1 MEELFPKYPRT
12 GGFPLQDEQI
22 VERYWA
28 RDESAVEETA
38 RKYGAYC
45 HSIAYGV
52 LQNHEDA
59 EEAVNDAYLGAWNS
73 IPPHRPTVLSA
84 FLGKLTR
91 RAAVDKWRER
101 NAAKRGGGEMPLALD
116 ELEACV
122 AGGDSAESAWEQEEL
137 KRLINGFVRSLP
149 QAERRVFLCRY
160 WELLSVGDIGARFGY
175 SQSKVKS
182 MLYRSREKLKKQLTK
197 EGFL

>member
-1 MEELFPKYPRT
+1 M
-12 GGFPLQDEQI
+12 QDKQI
-22 VERYWA
+22 VELYWS
-28 RDESAVEETA
+28 RDESAVAETA

-45 HSIAYGV
+45 HSIAYNV

-84 FLGKLTR
+84 YLGKLTR

-149 QAERRVFLCRY
+149 QAERQVFLCRY
-160 WELLSVGDIGARFGY
+160 WELLSVGDIGERFGY

-182 MLYRSREKLKKQLTK
+182 MLYRSREKLKKRLTK

>member
-1 MEELFPKYPRT
+1 M
-12 GGFPLQDEQI
+12 QDEQI
-22 VERYWA
+22 VELYWS

-45 HSIAYGV
+45 HAIAYGV
-52 LQNHEDA
+52 LQNREDA

-73 IPPHRPTVLSA
+73 IPPHRPTVLSTE
-84 FLGKLTR
+84 L
-91 RAAVDKWRER
+91 
-101 NAAKRGGGEMPLALD
+101 PCALD
-116 ELEACV
+116 ELAECV
-122 AGGDSAESAWEQEEL
+122 PGGDSAESAWEQEEL

-149 QAERRVFLCRY
+149 QAERQVFLCRY
-160 WELLSVGDIGARFGY
+160 WELLSVGDIGERFGY

>member
-1 MEELFPKYPRT
+1 M
-12 GGFPLQDEQI
+12 QDEQI
-22 VERYWA
+22 VELYWS

-45 HSIAYGV
+45 HAIAYGV
-52 LQNHEDA
+52 LQNREDA

-101 NAAKRGGGEMPLALD
+101 SAAKRGGGE
-116 ELEACV
+116 
-122 AGGDSAESAWEQEEL
+122 
-137 KRLINGFVRSLP
+137 
-149 QAERRVFLCRY
+149 
-160 WELLSVGDIGARFGY
+160 LLSVSDIGERFGY